1 MARYVLWF
9 IHCTDSN
16 PPEDLKSTKADPD
29 VCIWLR
35 KATKDNGFENEMLFV
50 YVDDILALSH
60 RAKNAIEEITE
71 FYKAKGGVSSHTG
84 DLFGRKHLQNAAPG
98 QTGSM
103 DDIAA
108 RVRQEFAPR
117 C

>member
-1 MARYVLWF
+1 
-9 IHCTDSN
+9 
-16 PPEDLKSTKADPD
+16 
-29 VCIWLR
+29 
-35 KATKDNGFENEMLFV
+35 MLFV

-71 FYKAKGGVSSHTG
+71 FYKATKDWSVKPPEIYLGA
-84 DLFGRKHLQNAAPG
+84 KHLQDATPG
-98 QTGSM
+98 WTRSM

-117 C
+117 CLAIAKRGRRGIRLED